1 MIKKGKWKEI
11 INDFNSIKIEN
22 SRNTM
27 DNVEDMDDLF
37 TCKWLKQ
44 QYYN

>member
-1 MIKKGKWKEI
+1 MILTVLKQRKEI
-11 INDFNSIKIEN
+11 Q

-44 QYYN
+44 QYYS